1 MTFMALNGPSYHNKV
16 DNLL

>member
-1 MTFMALNGPSYHNKV
+1 MTFMALNGPSYHNK